1 MAKNG
6 FSMSNR
12 VAVESVSAA
21 KTLTADDCGK
31 LFVVTAT
38 GSAGYT
44 LSLPAAASAG
54 EGWNVSFNII
64 SGSVAKDVT
73 IAPNGSETAYLVG
86 INAVSSSNH
95 SEVVF
100 GEVTQFSFNS
110 GTLATGDRARLVCDG
125 TNWWAESY
133 ANNSVSA
140 VTASVAP

>member
-44 LSLPAAASAG
+44 LSLPAAATAG
-54 EGWNVSFNII
+54 EGWNASFNVI
-64 SGSVAKDVT
+64 SGSVAKTVT
-73 IAPNGSETAYLVG
+73 IDPNGSETVYVVG
-86 INAVSSSNH
+86 IAAVSSSEADEILFHEMSDVAFKDTN
-95 SEVVF
+95 V
-100 GEVTQFSFNS
+100 
-110 GTLATGDRARLVCDG
+110 ATGDRLRLVCDG
-125 TNWWAESY
+125 TNWWAEAY
-133 ANNSVSA
+133 TNNMLSG
-140 VTASVAP
+140 TIAP

>member
-44 LSLPAAASAG
+44 LSLPAAATAG
-54 EGWNVSFNII
+54 EGWNVSFNVI
-64 SGSVAKDVT
+64 SGSVAKTVT
-73 IAPNGSETAYLVG
+73 IDPNGSETVYVVG
-86 INAVSSSNH
+86 ISAVSSSQYD
-95 SEVVF
+95 EVIFAEMSDIAFKDTNV
-100 GEVTQFSFNS
+100 
-110 GTLATGDRARLVCDG
+110 ATGDRLRLVCDG
-125 TNWWAESY
+125 TNWWAETYLKNEISGTL
-133 ANNSVSA
+133 V
-140 VTASVAP
+140 P

>member
-44 LSLPAAASAG
+44 LSLPAAAAAG
-54 EGWNVSFNII
+54 EGWNASFNVI
-64 SGSVAKDVT
+64 SGSVAKDVN
-73 IAPNGSETAYLVG
+73 IDPNGSETIYLVAMA
-86 INAVSSSNH
+86 AVSSSLTD
-95 SEVVF
+95 
-100 GEVTQFSFNS
+100 EVTTAEMTQITFPS
-110 GTLATGDRARLVCDG
+110 GNVASGDRVKLVCDG
-125 TNWWAESY
+125 TNWWAEGYS
-133 ANNSVSA
+133 NNSLSGTLA
-140 VTASVAP
+140 